1 MKNILNLAIPVLILF
16 MFHGCATEDLCKGG
30 PENAAI
36 DGSYTEAICSE
47 NAVATLEQV
56 VLGNQNQWVLIRG
69 YDVSNPVLI
78 FLHGGPGSPC
88 IFYSRY
94 AMAGLE
100 HDFTVVSWDQRG
112 CGKSYADYID
122 PGSITYQQLMSDAQE
137 LILHMR
143 NRFGVDKVY
152 LMGISWGSILGSR
165 IARDHPEWLH
175 AYIGIGQVVNVLRT
189 LPIAFQ
195 AVMDE
200 ALELGNQQAIDELT
214 ALLNDGTID
223 WDESNTIQKWLEV
236 FGFGDLHDTSLY
248 ETLAPVL
255 STVPE
260 YTQADWNNQER
271 WEDLYQAAAINQDN
285 TWLTSLDLISQIPRL
300 DVPVFFFCG
309 TFDYKTPSILVEEYV
324 DGLEA
329 PFGKQIVWF
338 ENSAHMPLI
347 EERNAFHQAMIHT
360 VKAETQ

>member
-1 MKNILNLAIPVLILF
+1 MKNILNLALPILILL
-16 MFHGCATEDLCKGG
+16 MFQGCATEDLCKGG

-112 CGKSYADYID
+112 CGKSYAEYID

-137 LILHMR
+137 LILQMR

-175 AYIGIGQVVNVLRT
+175 AYIGIGQVVNVQRT

-195 AVMDE
+195 AAMDE

-214 ALLNDGTID
+214 ALMNDGTID
-223 WDESNTIQKWLEV
+223 WDETNTIQKWLEV

-255 STVPE
+255 STVSE

-271 WEDLYQAAAINQDN
+271 WEDLYQAATINQDN

-300 DVPVFFFCG
+300 DVPVFFLCG

-329 PFGKQIVWF
+329 PFGKQIIWF